1 MCAISLPK
9 RSTPPTASQK
19 GMCFGSWSVQVE
31 KRLHRCEEQGS
42 PGCVAPWSGNRTA
55 PGNEVRAGKVDQK
68 TPAPPCHTPS
78 CRSPTIQPYGF
89 QTGPR
94 RPFCGWHTFRIRS
107 GDAPGRGEQEEKN
120 EGEEGSHVWRSEVEA
135 DHTTAQRRR
144 SSYLALKRAP
154 NTTLHFRPSLV
165 FAL

>member
-1 MCAISLPK
+1 MKFELARLIKKLQHRP
-9 RSTPPTASQK
+9 
-19 GMCFGSWSVQVE
+19 VI
-31 KRLHRCEEQGS
+31 LHRVDRPQF
-42 PGCVAPWSGNRTA
+42 NRMA
-55 PGNEVRAGKVDQK
+55 FKLDRDAHFAAG
-68 TPAPPCHTPS
+68 
-78 CRSPTIQPYGF
+78 
-89 QTGPR
+89 
-94 RPFCGWHTFRIRS
+94 IRS

-154 NTTLHFRPSLV
+154 NTTLHFRLSLV